1 MLAPSASP
9 ARTAWPAAHFDRNKV
24 PRISE
29 TGHYRTLGD
38 NSTKRSARA
47 RTIWEPYSCVLEFS
61 TSWVLKSLMLEIQE
75 LEVAYGSIIALHRI
89 TLSVAAGKI
98 ITLVGSNGAGKS
110 TTLRAI
116 SGLIRARQ
124 GKIIFEGEEITN
136 RAPHRIV
143 AMGITQVPEGRMIF
157 SNLTVLENLQMGAY
171 RRTGT
176 TEIKKDYDYMFAF
189 FPRLKEREK
198 QVAGTLSGGEQQM
211 LAIARALMSKPR
223 FLMLDEPSLGIAPIL
238 VKTIFSKIVEINQ
251 QLGITIL
258 LVEQNANLALEIS
271 DYGYVLETGRI
282 ILKDESV
289 KLRANSLVK
298 EAYLGG

>member
-1 MLAPSASP
+1 
-9 ARTAWPAAHFDRNKV
+9 
-24 PRISE
+24 
-29 TGHYRTLGD
+29 
-38 NSTKRSARA
+38 
-47 RTIWEPYSCVLEFS
+47 
-61 TSWVLKSLMLEIQE
+61 MLEIQE
-75 LEVAYGSIIALHRI
+75 LEVAYGSITALHRI
-89 TLSVAAGKI
+89 SFSVAAGKI

-136 RAPHRIV
+136 RPPHRIV
-143 AMGITQVPEGRMIF
+143 GMGITQVPEGRMIF

-176 TEIKKDYDYMFAF
+176 AEIKKDYDYMFAF

-238 VKTIFSKIVEINQ
+238 VKTIFSKIAEINQ

-282 ILKDESV
+282 ILEDESA
-289 KLRANSLVK
+289 KLRVNSLVRK
-298 EAYLGG
+298 PISGDDSPKGFSANKIGLTQISQIRGYGILPCSFRSGPYSCGSRRRTFSHL